1 MLNQEV
7 EPIKEEGV
15 KVTAKEYLLQIKEQ
29 KQNIR
34 KQEEYIQR
42 LRDSLTIAGI
52 SYDKERIQSSPD
64 PDKFA
69 KIFGQIDEEEQR
81 LEDMRTR
88 LINTRVKIINQIHE
102 LKDDRYD
109 KLLNYVYVDDLTLK
123 ETAQQMSFS
132 YDYIRELHIAALQT
146 FEEMFPLQSA

>member
-1 MLNQEV
+1 M
-7 EPIKEEGV
+7 
-15 KVTAKEYLLQIKEQ
+15 TAKEYLLQIKEQ

-52 SYDKERIQSSPD
+52 SYDKERIQSSSD

-81 LEDMRTR
+81 LEDMKTR
-88 LINTRVKIINQIHE
+88 FVNTRVKIINQIHE
-102 LKDDRYD
+102 LQDVRYEE
-109 KLLNYVYVDDLTLK
+109 LLNHVYVDDMTLK
-123 ETAQQMSFS
+123 ETAEKMSFS
-132 YDYIRELHIAALQT
+132 YDYIRELHNTALQT
-146 FEEMFPLQSA
+146 FDVMFPQQSA

>member
-1 MLNQEV
+1 M
-7 EPIKEEGV
+7 
-15 KVTAKEYLLQIKEQ
+15 TAKEYLLQIKEQ

-52 SYDKERIQSSPD
+52 SYDKERIQSSSD

-81 LEDMRTR
+81 LEDMKTR
-88 LINTRVKIINQIHE
+88 FVNTRVKIINQIHE
-102 LKDDRYD
+102 LDDIKHQDVLYQ
-109 KLLNYVYVDDLTLK
+109 VYVDDKTLK
-123 ETAQQMSFS
+123 KASFAMSFS
-132 YDYIRELHIAALQT
+132 YEYVKELHLAALQA
-146 FEEMFPLQSA
+146 FDQKFPPQST

>member
-1 MLNQEV
+1 M
-7 EPIKEEGV
+7 
-15 KVTAKEYLLQIKEQ
+15 TAKEYLLQIKEQ

-81 LEDMRTR
+81 LEDMKTR
-88 LINTRVKIINQIHE
+88 FMNTRVKIINQIHE
-102 LKDDRYD
+102 LDDIKHQDVLYQ
-109 KLLNYVYVDDLTLK
+109 VYVDDKTLK
-123 ETAQQMSFS
+123 KASFTMSFS
-132 YDYIRELHIAALQT
+132 YDYVKKLHLAALQA
-146 FEEMFPLQSA
+146 FDQKFPPQST

>member
-1 MLNQEV
+1 M
-7 EPIKEEGV
+7 
-15 KVTAKEYLLQIKEQ
+15 TAKEYLLQIKEQ

-81 LEDMRTR
+81 LEDMKTR
-88 LINTRVKIINQIHE
+88 FVNTRVKIINQIHQLAE
-102 LKDDRYD
+102 EKHQNVSYLM
-109 KLLNYVYVDDLTLK
+109 LLFYQDCILMLWLVTANIFNTYLLSTEIICKYLIISVDI
-123 ETAQQMSFS
+123 S
-132 YDYIRELHIAALQT
+132 LQIDI
-146 FEEMFPLQSA
+146 QHNSHCRK

>member
-1 MLNQEV
+1 M
-7 EPIKEEGV
+7 
-15 KVTAKEYLLQIKEQ
+15 TAKEYLLQIKEQ

-69 KIFGQIDEEEQR
+69 KIFGQIDEEEKR
-81 LEDMRTR
+81 LEDMKTR
-88 LINTRVKIINQIHE
+88 FVNTRVKIINQIHE
-102 LKDDRYD
+102 LDDIKHQDVLYQ
-109 KLLNYVYVDDLTLK
+109 VYVDDKTLK
-123 ETAQQMSFS
+123 KASFAMSFS
-132 YDYIRELHIAALQT
+132 YDYVKELHLAALQA
-146 FEEMFPLQSA
+146 FDQKFPPQSA